1 MRTVAA
7 AITAARQS
15 SASRLCKIWEI
26 ARLDGEILRFT
37 EHDRD
42 LVVGGETYLATAS
55 FDPSTIKHTSG
66 LEVSDLD
73 VQGAFDSAYITA
85 EDLLAGRYWGA
96 TFVVSEVLWD
106 DTAEGADVLKFGWI
120 GRVKETGGK
129 FVAEL
134 LDPASRLQH
143 QIVAQYQALC
153 RATLGDA
160 RCGITPTTIAATV
173 MTVTSRRVL
182 SVVPTPGF
190 EANWARYGLATFA
203 TGANAG
209 VAMEIY
215 ETDGDEITLLL
226 PLPFDLASGDTLDI
240 SVGCDH
246 TLAMCRDKFA
256 NVLNFRGEPHCPVT
270 DDLIKGPVRDGLSTT
285 SGTTGSGAGGSV
297 SPPPVPTPGIPTLSG
312 SPTIS
317 ET

>member
-1 MRTVAA
+1 MRTVSA

-42 LVVGGETYLATAS
+42 LVVGGETYMATAS

-106 DTAEGADVLKFGWI
+106 DTDEGADVLKFGWI
-120 GRVKETGGK
+120 GRVKESGGK

-153 RATLGDA
+153 RATFGDA
-160 RCGITPTTIAATV
+160 RCGASVYSLAVEVAA
-173 MTVTSRRVL
+173 VTSRRVFDATTIPVYDDQAW
-182 SVVPTPGF
+182 SH
-190 EANWARYGLATFA
+190 GLVTF
-203 TGANAG
+203 TSGANAG
-209 VAMEIY
+209 VVMDVY
-215 ETDGDEITLLL
+215 ESDGETLTLFL
-226 PLPFDLASGDTLDI
+226 PMPFDIAAGDQLTI
-240 SVGCDH
+240 VPGCDH
-246 TLAMCRDKFA
+246 SLATCRDRFA
-256 NVLNFRGEPHCPVT
+256 NVLNFRAEPHCPVT